1 MSLGHCT
8 ESWHHWRTDYWSA
21 HKTGDKRWE
30 THFSCISQ
38 HINTHVPDLD
48 LHLGSVSPQTIAVYS
63 HSWNAI
69 TLQTICLCTCIWE
82 PGSWVLCIYLCCF
95 TWTAAV
101 WSVTGASW
109 TYCTW
114 MSGGREEPSTAVAPP
129 SADATAISW
138 APRSTCDTE
147 GETWQGK
154 SQSQKT
160 TASWLQGV
168 LVSDIYMSTKRP
180 QRDS

>member
-1 MSLGHCT
+1 MCWGHWT
-8 ESWHHWRTDYWSA
+8 ESWRYRRTDYWSA
-21 HKTGDKRWE
+21 HKTEDKRWE

-38 HINTHVPDLD
+38 HINMRVPDLD
-48 LHLGSVSPQTIAVYS
+48 LHHGLFHLRRKLYTPPLGTLPRYKQAVCVRVYES
-63 HSWNAI
+63 LEEVEFCAYA
-69 TLQTICLCTCIWE
+69 C
-82 PGSWVLCIYLCCF
+82 CCF

-138 APRSTCDTE
+138 APRSTYDTE
-147 GETWQGK
+147 GKTWQGK
-154 SQSQKT
+154 SK
-160 TASWLQGV
+160 
-168 LVSDIYMSTKRP
+168 
-180 QRDS
+180 